1 MPVLYYL
8 VGPPAVGK
16 LTVATLLRERTGA
29 ALIDN
34 HLVNDPV
41 FVPLG
46 ADGIRPLPEGFG
58 PLRERVI
65 DVVHEAIAL
74 AAADIDHILTNWL
87 DDSPTDAA
95 FLDRIRAL
103 AAKRG
108 ARLVLVWLSAS
119 PDTLLERVTSEDR
132 RRRAKLRDPQL
143 LRHALASGTLPAPP
157 DAIEIDT
164 TDLSPTT
171 TVDRVLEF
179 AGRS

>member
-46 ADGIRPLPEGFG
+46 ADGTRPLPEGFG
-58 PLRERVI
+58 PLRERVV
-65 DVVHEAIAL
+65 DVVHEAIAM
-74 AAADIDHILTNWL
+74 APRDVDHIMTNWL
-87 DDSPTDAA
+87 EDVPSDHA
-95 FLDRIRAL
+95 FLERVRAL
-103 AAKRG
+103 AA
-108 ARLVLVWLSAS
+108 ARDAQLVLAWLWAT
-119 PDTLLERVTSEDR
+119 PETLLERVGSDDR
-132 RRRAKLRDPQL
+132 RRRAKLRDADL
-143 LRHALASGTLPAPP
+143 LRAVLDRPTLPAPP